1 MPPLGPCHYLAGNR
15 KDWGISRLAGVP
27 SAQHLSSFRVYIQG
41 GWFRQSQIEELSRR
55 IGSVT
60 SGLLFGKRETYENSQ
75 IHSLAG
81 PGCNVCRFFCRGLST
96 IVDLGRLWAA
106 SAPGVRSTP
115 LPATRLSLDAR
126 LLELWTSRI
135 FLGSRNMGH
144 GAAAWL
150 VVDTR
155 LLGLGRQR
163 IPVSR
168 WILGPDHR
176 VLRWH

>member
-163 IPVSR
+163 IPF
-168 WILGPDHR
+168 P
-176 VLRWH
+176 